1 MKRRLVKFISVAFVC
16 ALVACTNEES
26 LKDLEVKDQSESSVN
41 LCGINVETKNGTL
54 VFETEEQMEELSLQ
68 LSGVS
73 APVYLMKNVSS
84 FTNMTQINAL
94 REAGFRSM
102 YDVFVEAMNE
112 AENYYDREDGY
123 EEFKE
128 KYSSL
133 YFPEEGDDYSAY
145 LPISNSELAKIA
157 DENGNVIIGEK
168 AISLIDITSY
178 KQLDDFGLTPPSGNK
193 LRATS
198 GTNGIEEEVN
208 GKNKVWVKCKNT
220 HDNGTPIIQIDVCFR
235 KKNFVGMWYNHNS
248 GTTAKLSDG
257 YGVGPYVGTM
267 TECFGFSSHD
277 YKYARYSNGV
287 DKLEVNKTV
296 IITHG
301 GTGKTLT
308 LKLKYP
314 QELL

>member
-1 MKRRLVKFISVAFVC
+1 MKSKLVKIISVAFVC
-16 ALVACTNEES
+16 TLVACTNEES
-26 LKDLEVKDQSESSVN
+26 SKDLEMKDQSESLVN
-41 LCGINVETKNGTL
+41 LCGVNIETKNGTL
-54 VFETEEQMEELSLQ
+54 AFESEEQMKELSLQ

-73 APVYLMKNVSS
+73 TPVYLMKSVSS

-112 AENYYDREDGY
+112 AENYYDREGGY

-145 LPISNSELAKIA
+145 LPISDKELAKIA
-157 DENGNVIIGEK
+157 DENGDVIIGDN
-168 AISLIDITSY
+168 IVSLKDITSY
-178 KQLDDFGLTPPSGNK
+178 KELEDLGMTPPNDNM

-198 GTNGIEEEVN
+198 GTNGIAEEETAN
-208 GKNKVWVKCKNT
+208 NKVWVKCKNT
-220 HDNGTPIIQIDVCFR
+220 HDNGIPIIQVDVCFR
-235 KKNFVGMWYNHNS
+235 KQGLFGVWYNHNS
-248 GTTAKLSDG
+248 TTKATLSSG
-257 YGVGPYVGTM
+257 YGVGPYVGTI
-267 TECFGFSSHD
+267 TQCTGFSSHD
-277 YKYARYSNGV
+277 YKYARYSDGIN
-287 DKLEVNKTV
+287 KLEVKKTV
-296 IITHG
+296 IIEHW

-308 LKLKYP
+308 LYLDYP

>member
-1 MKRRLVKFISVAFVC
+1 MLFSIYFINKFQFMKRRLVKFISVAFVC
-16 ALVACTNEES
+16 TLVACT
-26 LKDLEVKDQSESSVN
+26 
-41 LCGINVETKNGTL
+41 
-54 VFETEEQMEELSLQ
+54 
-68 LSGVS
+68 
-73 APVYLMKNVSS
+73 
-84 FTNMTQINAL
+84 
-94 REAGFRSM
+94 
-102 YDVFVEAMNE
+102 
-112 AENYYDREDGY
+112 
-123 EEFKE
+123 
-128 KYSSL
+128 
-133 YFPEEGDDYSAY
+133 
-145 LPISNSELAKIA
+145 
-157 DENGNVIIGEK
+157 
-168 AISLIDITSY
+168 
-178 KQLDDFGLTPPSGNK
+178 
-193 LRATS
+193 RATS

-277 YKYARYSNGV
+277 YKYARYSNGF

>member
-1 MKRRLVKFISVAFVC
+1 MKRKLVKFISVAFVC
-16 ALVACTNEES
+16 TLVACTNEES

-41 LCGINVETKNGTL
+41 LCGVNVETKNGTL
-54 VFETEEQMEELSLQ
+54 VFETEEQMKELSLQ

-73 APVYLMKNVSS
+73 TPVYLMKSVSS

-112 AENYYDREDGY
+112 AESYYDREGGY

-145 LPISNSELAKIA
+145 LPISDKELAKIA
-157 DENGNVIIGEK
+157 DKNGNVIVGGK
-168 AISLIDITSY
+168 TISLIDINSY
-178 KQLDDFGLTPPSGNK
+178 KELEDLGLTPPSENN

-198 GTNGIEEEVN
+198 GTNSIAEEEV

-220 HDNGTPIIQIDVCFR
+220 SDKGIPIIQVEVCFR
-235 KKNFVGMWYNHNS
+235 KKNFVGIWYNHNS
-248 GTTAKLSDG
+248 GTSAKLG
-257 YGVGPYVGTM
+257 AGFGVAEYGGTM
-267 TECFGFSSHD
+267 LECFGFSSHD
-277 YKYARYSNGV
+277 YKYARASNGI
-287 DKLEVNKTV
+287 DKLPVARTV
-296 IITHG
+296 IIRHN
-301 GTGKTLT
+301 GTGRTLT
-308 LKLKYP
+308 LKLDYP

>member
-1 MKRRLVKFISVAFVC
+1 MKRKLVKFISVVFVC
-16 ALVACTNEES
+16 TLVACTNEES

-41 LCGINVETKNGTL
+41 LCGVNVETKNGTL
-54 VFETEEQMEELSLQ
+54 VFETEEQMKELSLQ

-73 APVYLMKNVSS
+73 TPAYLMKSVSS

-112 AENYYDREDGY
+112 AENYYDREGGY

-145 LPISNSELAKIA
+145 LPISDKELAKIA
-157 DENGNVIIGEK
+157 DENGNVIIGDN
-168 AISLIDITSY
+168 IVSLKDITSY
-178 KQLDDFGLTPPSGNK
+178 KELEDLGMTPPNDNV

-198 GTNGIEEEVN
+198 GTNGISEEEV

-220 HDNGTPIIQIDVCFR
+220 RDNGTPIIQVEVCFR

-248 GTTAKLSDG
+248 GTSAKLTDG
-257 YGVGPYVGTM
+257 YGVNPYVGTM

-277 YKYARYSNGV
+277 YKYARYSNGF
-287 DKLEVNKTV
+287 DKLAVERTV

-308 LKLKYP
+308 LKLRYP